1 MVQAYKIEEVNKIK
15 QRLEKAKSIVL
26 VDYKGVNIE
35 EVDELRNRMRNAG
48 VKYFVSKNTFI
59 KLALNELGISELDDR
74 LVGPTAVAAA
84 DNDEIAPARE
94 LMKFKN
100 EVTQDKSFPTFKVGM
115 VSGNIMSISDL
126 EKLADL
132 PSREQLISMV
142 LQGFTAPIGGFVGV
156 LSGII
161 RNFVNVVDAIAKNK
175 DEKNNISDGG

>member
-1 MVQAYKIEEVNKIK
+1 MVQAYKIEEVSRIK
-15 QRLEKAKSIVL
+15 KRLEKSKSIVL

-35 EVDELRNRMRNAG
+35 EVDELRNRMRKAG
-48 VKYFVSKNTFI
+48 VKYFISKNTFI
-59 KLALNELGISELDDR
+59 KRALNELGISDLDDR

-94 LMKFKN
+94 LAKFKK
-100 EVTQDKSFPTFKVGM
+100 EVTKDKSFPTFKIGL

-142 LQGFTAPIGGFVGV
+142 LQGFNTPISGLVGA
-156 LSGII
+156 LSGIL
-161 RNFVNVVDAIAKNK
+161 RNFVNVIDAIAKNI
-175 DEKNNISDGG
+175 EKNITDGG

>member
-1 MVQAYKIEEVNKIK
+1 MVQPYKIDEVNKIK
-15 QRLEKAKSIVL
+15 QRLENAKSIVL

-59 KLALNELGISELDDR
+59 KLALNELGISGLDDR

-94 LMKFKN
+94 LAKFKK
-100 EVTQDKSFPTFKVGM
+100 EITKDKSFPTFKAGL
-115 VSGNIMSISDL
+115 VSEDVLSISEL
-126 EKLADL
+126 EKLAEL

-142 LQGFTAPIGGFVGV
+142 LQGFNAPISGFVGT
-156 LSGII
+156 LSGIL
-161 RNFVNVVDAIAKNK
+161 RKFVNVVDAIAKNK
-175 DEKNNISDGG
+175 EKNK